1 MHHPAIFAEQP
12 FTGMLATGPSQEAF
26 EILDESFAQ
35 EIGRGRAPVA
45 RSRPARAATRRPARP
60 QRPAQAWK
68 PPPRRPRPPVPWPPI
83 GGGYP
88 PPFVAEPFGG
98 PYAAPGADTL
108 RCVQECL
115 GRGSAPAPQAAPG
128 AAPADDAAAA
138 PDAPSDAPA
147 DAAPDAGGDAGAPA
161 AEEFEFHETGSGFID
176 AIGRIGKGIGS
187 GIGQVIGRAGEAL
200 RDCKI
205 IDLTAQS
212 DRSVRKGTRDPKS
225 VYALV
230 LHQMA
235 CCFRRRDPMRS
246 YLRIKAHFA
255 ILPEGQILQLHP
267 VSALIWASHGFNS
280 KSVAVEFAGNF
291 PNVKGRWWKGETY
304 GRDRVTPAQLEAGR
318 CLVRHLKRTMGLR
331 VVLAHRQS
339 SNMRENDPGPDV
351 WYHVGQWAVDN
362 LGLSDGGA
370 GFKVG
375 TGHPIPDAWRT
386 WGRAGGA
393 ARPAPELEFEFAE
406 HEDELAYEDEGQ
418 GEYERGDEYEDES
431 GNELWRGE
439 PEGEVVPGLLGLA
452 AAIADPRSAGPGIY
466 TIYKN
471 GQRLYVG
478 RANHLRRRLQQHL
491 WCLAHLKIGVGRFSV
506 KLTPMRGATPAQLGR
521 VEAAVIDRFGRRSQ
535 GGQLANVKAREL
547 EQELGGEA
555 WR

>member
-1 MHHPAIFAEQP
+1 MDHPALFAEQP
-12 FTGMLATGPSQEAF
+12 FTGMLETGATPELF
-26 EILDESFAQ
+26 ELDESFAQ
-35 EIGRGRAPVA
+35 EIGRGRMASRARAPA
-45 RSRPARAATRRPARP
+45 RRSRPPRAVRAAPPRAAPPRRPR
-60 QRPAQAWK
+60 R
-68 PPPRRPRPPVPWPPI
+68 PPPRRPRIPRPPVPWPPY

-88 PPFVAEPFGG
+88 LPFVAEPFG
-98 PYAAPGADTL
+98 ADQQ
-108 RCVQECL
+108 RCIQECMS
-115 GRGSAPAPQAAPG
+115 RGPGTAPQADPG
-128 AAPADDAAAA
+128 APPPDNTAA
-138 PDAPSDAPA
+138 PPDMAQDAPP

-161 AEEFEFHETGSGFID
+161 SDEFEFLEMEGGLPGV
-176 AIGRIGKGIGS
+176 IGRIGSGIGS

-246 YLRIKAHFA
+246 YLRTKAHFA

-267 VSALIWASHGFNS
+267 ISALIWASHGFNS

-339 SNMRENDPGPDV
+339 SDQRENDPGPDI
-351 WYHVGQWAVDN
+351 WYHVGQWAVDT
-362 LGLSDGGA
+362 LGLSDGGP

-375 TGHPIPDAWRT
+375 TGKPILDAWRT
-386 WGRAGGA
+386 WGRSGIA
-393 ARPAPELEFEFAE
+393 APVAPELEFTAE
-406 HEDELAYEDEGQ
+406 EDEQAYEDEGQ
-418 GEYERGDEYEDES
+418 NAYERGDEYEDRA

-439 PEGEVVPGLLGLA
+439 PEGEVTPGLLTLA
-452 AAIADPRSAGPGIY
+452 AAIADPRSVGPGIY
-466 TIYKN
+466 TLYKN

-478 RANHLRRRLQQHL
+478 RANQLRRRLQQHL
-491 WCLAHLKIGVGRFSV
+491 WCLTHLKLGVGRFHV

-521 VEAAVIDRFGRRSQ
+521 VEAAVIGRHGRQSQ

-547 EQELGGEA
+547 EQELWSEA